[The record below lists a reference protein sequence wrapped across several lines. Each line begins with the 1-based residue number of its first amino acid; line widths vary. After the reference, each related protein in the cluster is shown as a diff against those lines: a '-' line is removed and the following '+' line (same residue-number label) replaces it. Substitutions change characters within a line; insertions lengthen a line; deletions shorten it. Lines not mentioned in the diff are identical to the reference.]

1 MANRN
6 WSVEDKMGIVLR
18 GLKYSQSIADLCRE
32 FQIRQSQYYKW
43 RDQFLEH
50 GRVGLAGGKQNGA
63 EQHRQE
69 VERSSLGYRSPQEF
83 LADCKRQ
90 QAAA

>member
-1 MANRN
+1 MANRSWN
-6 WSVEDKMGIVLR
+6 VDDKLAIVLR

-50 GRVGLAGGKQNGA
+50 GRAGLASGKQKGA
-63 EQHRQE
+63 DHHRQE
-69 VERSSLGYRSPQEF
+69 VERLEQIIGKQTVIITE
-83 LADCKRQ
+83 LKKTL
-90 QAAA
+90 